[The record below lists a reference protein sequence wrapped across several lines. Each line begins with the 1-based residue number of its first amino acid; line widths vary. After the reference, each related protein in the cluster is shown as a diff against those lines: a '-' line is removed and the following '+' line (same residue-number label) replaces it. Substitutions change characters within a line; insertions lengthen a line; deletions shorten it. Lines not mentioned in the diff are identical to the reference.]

1 MTKPAIKVEGLW
13 KEYVIGAQQ
22 KAHSTF
28 YDMLSS
34 SLSAPF
40 RGLRKRTAEEQ
51 EAESFW
57 ALRDVNFEVQP
68 GEVVGI
74 IGRNGAGKSTLL
86 KILSRITAPTRGHV
100 EVRGR
105 LASLLEVGTGFH
117 PELSG
122 RENVFLN
129 GAILGMS
136 RAEVARKF
144 DEIVAFAEVEKFIDT
159 PVKRYSSGMYVRLAF
174 AVAAHLDADVLL
186 VDEVLAVGDASF
198 QEKCLTKVKDVAGVG
213 RTVIVVSHTMSSI
226 ESLCSSVLWLA
237 GGEVAQ
243 QSSNTRGAIRTYLA
257 STSNVIGKSSFHW
270 GNDGPAIANE
280 TAEPVKFAARTE
292 NDFIEKTVTND
303 TEIFVEFTFR
313 VHKIDS
319 GLMVGCVIFDDRGQ
333 PICESYATDESLEFW
348 PRWAHG
354 LNVARLAL
362 PKRFLNEG
370 KYFVECHL
378 SIRNAAWIVQPGVNS
393 PRLSLSISGG
403 MSDSPYWG
411 GNRSGVLAPVWRW
424 RAENEN
430 RIKFPS
436 DC

>member
-1 MTKPAIKVEGLW
+1 MAKPAIKVEGLW

-40 RGLRKRTAEEQ
+40 RALSKRTTEEQ
-51 EAESFW
+51 QAESFW

-122 RENVFLN
+122 RENIFLN

-144 DEIVAFAEVEKFIDT
+144 HEIVAFAEIEKFVDT

-174 AVAAHLDADVLL
+174 AVAAHLEPDVLV
-186 VDEVLAVGDASF
+186 VDEVLAVGDADF
-198 QEKCLTKVKDVAGVG
+198 QKRCLGKMRDVASRGRTVLFVSHNLSAVQMLCPVCLLMAEGRLISSGPTAKVIPVFAGATGGAMGLTQQKTGAVDLIDVESEYTDDVAGSSW
-213 RTVIVVSHTMSSI
+213 VVVVAQI
-226 ESLCSSVLWLA
+226 QVLRGTHELYVDFGLETERGVRLFQVMPRSRGLMPINAA
-237 GGEVAQ
+237 GGDVVHVKISIPSVTLGPGRYLGTVFVHSPHE
-243 QSSNTRGAIRTYLA
+243 GALLHV
-257 STSNVIGKSSFHW
+257 S
-270 GNDGPAIANE
+270 
-280 TAEPVKFAARTE
+280 
-292 NDFIEKTVTND
+292 
-303 TEIFVEFTFR
+303 
-313 VHKIDS
+313 
-319 GLMVGCVIFDDRGQ
+319 
-333 PICESYATDESLEFW
+333 
-348 PRWAHG
+348 
-354 LNVARLAL
+354 
-362 PKRFLNEG
+362 
-370 KYFVECHL
+370 
-378 SIRNAAWIVQPGVNS
+378 
-393 PRLSLSISGG
+393 
-403 MSDSPYWG
+403 
-411 GNRSGVLAPVWRW
+411 
-424 RAENEN
+424 
-430 RIKFPS
+430 
-436 DC
+436 